1 MLRFGVTFQ
10 PDPPLRRTVE
20 LARIAEETGHDY
32 VWLWDSHVLWQE
44 VYPIFALIAEGTERV
59 RIGPCVTN
67 PATRHPTVT
76 ASAIATL
83 NELSGGR
90 MEVGIG
96 RGDSAQRVIG
106 AHPVSLDRLRWAC
119 HVIRE
124 LVAGRPVEFDGA
136 TVRLAWS
143 PGHEVRIWIAGYGPR
158 ALGLAGEVA
167 DGVILQLADPD
178 LIPWFLAHV
187 EEGARRVGRRLSEIE
202 VQVAAPAYVGPD
214 RARAREQV
222 RWFPALVS
230 NHVIDLVRRYAP
242 DQLPAELTEY
252 VRVRDRY
259 DYAEHGRM
267 GARHT
272 SWVSDEVVDR
282 FCVIGSVD
290 EVRAKLRRLEAVGMT
305 QFNNY
310 DMGEDPAG
318 QMRIFGSELI
328 SAWRQS
334 ARTVPPGAGAP

>member
-1 MLRFGVTFQ
+1 MLSFGVTFQ

-20 LARIAEETGHDY
+20 LARVAEATGHDY

-44 VYPIFALIAEGTERV
+44 VYPIFALIATETDRV

-106 AHPVSLDRLRWAC
+106 RHPVSLDDLRRAC
-119 HVIRE
+119 QVIRE
-124 LVAGRPVEFDGA
+124 LAAGRAVEVDGA

-158 ALGLAGEVA
+158 ALRLAGEVA

-178 LIPWFLAHV
+178 LIPWFLGHV
-187 EEGARRVGRRLSEIE
+187 EEGARRAGRRRSEIE
-202 VQVAAPAYVGPD
+202 VQVAAPAYVASD
-214 RARAREQV
+214 RTRARDQV

-242 DQLPAELTEY
+242 EQLPAELTEY
-252 VRVRDRY
+252 VRRRDHY
-259 DYAEHGRM
+259 DYAEHGRV

-290 EVRAKLRRLEAVGMT
+290 EVRAKLRRLEAMGMT

-328 SAWRQS
+328 PAWRE
-334 ARTVPPGAGAP
+334 GAPVLRAEAP